1 MHIIP
6 KNAYKIENILN
17 ITCPLD
23 TLPVENSA
31 FDDVIENV
39 LL

>member
-1 MHIIP
+1 MIS
-6 KNAYKIENILN
+6 KNPYKTENIIDISYSFDL
-17 ITCPLD
+17 
-23 TLPVENSA
+23 LPVENSA

>member
-1 MHIIP
+1 MSIIP
-6 KNAYKIENILN
+6 KNASKIENNFDISC
-17 ITCPLD
+17 TFS
-23 TLPVENSA
+23 TVPVENSA